1 MDVSTFLH
9 QNVWNKPWKKWN
21 TESSESQTFWF
32 FSLHIPASFTKMC
45 DAFPSCVKRNAII
58 DIFVVWLLH
67 YRTEWILCLHDL
79 WPTLTQ
85 LEYHLVKQSVT
96 PSPNPSLTSS
106 ALTWCFC
113 CAQCCKTEYWL
124 WAPICFCYIA
134 FRCFFFYSK
143 LAWVLA

>member
-1 MDVSTFLH
+1 MSNKDVSTFLH
-9 QNVWNKPWKKWN
+9 QNVWNKPWKKKWN
-21 TESSESQTFWF
+21 AESSESQTFWF

-96 PSPNPSLTSS
+96 PSPKS
-106 ALTWCFC
+106 
-113 CAQCCKTEYWL
+113 
-124 WAPICFCYIA
+124 
-134 FRCFFFYSK
+134 FFDKFSFDMMF
-143 LAWVLA
+143 LLCSMLQDWVLTLSSHLLLLHCI